1 MRSGDGYC
9 MQFKAKLVSWNEIET
24 WCDSIREKV
33 SLSFKPD
40 TIVGISRGGL
50 VPGRIL
56 SDMMWIK
63 DLQSVKTEHWGL
75 TATVDGKASIKNRSV
90 LFLEKKRVLLVDDI
104 TDTGESMTLA
114 KEYISEFSP
123 MEVGTAA
130 LLHINRSRFVPDFY
144 AEEIDNSNWTWFIF
158 PWNIHEDLDNLSGRT
173 MVSPMTTSE
182 LKAALKND
190 YDLDIANNVLEQV
203 LTVMER
209 TGRISKSGTM
219 WKKS

>member
-1 MRSGDGYC
+1 

-123 MEVGTAA
+123 MEVRTAA

-190 YDLDIANNVLEQV
+190 YDLDIANNVLEHV

>member
-1 MRSGDGYC
+1 

-40 TIVGISRGGL
+40 AIVGISRGGL

-123 MEVGTAA
+123 IEVGTAA
-130 LLHINRSRFVPDFY
+130 LLHINRSKFVPDFY

-182 LKAALKND
+182 LKTALKND
-190 YDLDIANNVLEQV
+190 YDLDIANNVLEHV

>member
-1 MRSGDGYC
+1 

-40 TIVGISRGGL
+40 AIVGISRGGL

-123 MEVGTAA
+123 IEVRTAA
-130 LLHINRSRFVPDFY
+130 LLHINRSKFVPDFY

-190 YDLDIANNVLEQV
+190 YDLDIANNVLEHV

>member
-1 MRSGDGYC
+1 

-40 TIVGISRGGL
+40 AIVGISRGGL

-123 MEVGTAA
+123 IEVRTAA
-130 LLHINRSRFVPDFY
+130 LLHINRSKFVPDFY

-190 YDLDIANNVLEQV
+190 YDLDIANNVLEHV

-209 TGRISKSGTM
+209 TGRISKSGTR
-219 WKKS
+219 WKRI

>member
-1 MRSGDGYC
+1 

-40 TIVGISRGGL
+40 AIVGISRGGL

-123 MEVGTAA
+123 MEVRTAA

-158 PWNIHEDLDNLSGRT
+158 PWNIHEDLDNLSSRT

-190 YDLDIANNVLEQV
+190 YDLDIANNVLEHV

>member
-123 MEVGTAA
+123 MEVRTAA

-158 PWNIHEDLDNLSGRT
+158 PWNIHEDLDNLSSRT

-190 YDLDIANNVLEQV
+190 YDLDIANNVLEHV

>member
-1 MRSGDGYC
+1 

-40 TIVGISRGGL
+40 AIVGISRGGL

-123 MEVGTAA
+123 IEVRTAA
-130 LLHINRSRFVPDFY
+130 LLHINRSKFVPDFY

-182 LKAALKND
+182 LKTALKND
-190 YDLDIANNVLEQV
+190 YDLDIANNVLEHV

>member
-63 DLQSVKTEHWGL
+63 ALQSVKTEHWGL

-123 MEVGTAA
+123 MEVRTAA

-190 YDLDIANNVLEQV
+190 YDLDIANNVLEHV

>member
-1 MRSGDGYC
+1 MRSPDGYC

-40 TIVGISRGGL
+40 AIVGISRGGL

-75 TATVDGKASIKNRSV
+75 TAAVDGKASIKNRSV

-123 MEVGTAA
+123 IEVRTAA
-130 LLHINRSRFVPDFY
+130 LLHINRSKFVPDFY

-182 LKAALKND
+182 LKGALKND
-190 YDLDIANNVLEQV
+190 YDLDIDNNVLEHV

-209 TGRISKSGTM
+209 TGRISKSGTR
-219 WKKS
+219 WKRI

>member
-123 MEVGTAA
+123 MEVRTAA

-190 YDLDIANNVLEQV
+190 YDLDIANNVLEHV

>member
-1 MRSGDGYC
+1 

-123 MEVGTAA
+123 MEVRTAA
-130 LLHINRSRFVPDFY
+130 LL
-144 AEEIDNSNWTWFIF
+144 T
-158 PWNIHEDLDNLSGRT
+158 
-173 MVSPMTTSE
+173 
-182 LKAALKND
+182 
-190 YDLDIANNVLEQV
+190 
-203 LTVMER
+203 
-209 TGRISKSGTM
+209 
-219 WKKS
+219 

>member
-1 MRSGDGYC
+1 

-123 MEVGTAA
+123 MEVRTAA

-158 PWNIHEDLDNLSGRT
+158 PWNIHEDLDNLSSRT

-190 YDLDIANNVLEQV
+190 YDLDIANNVLEHV

>member
-1 MRSGDGYC
+1 

-40 TIVGISRGGL
+40 AIVGISRGGL

-123 MEVGTAA
+123 IEVRTAA
-130 LLHINRSRFVPDFY
+130 LLHINRSKFVPDFY

-173 MVSPMTTSE
+173 MVSPMTTGE
-182 LKAALKND
+182 LKVALKND
-190 YDLDIANNVLEQV
+190 YDLDIANNVLEHV

-209 TGRISKSGTM
+209 TGRISKSGTT
-219 WKKS
+219 WKRS

>member
-1 MRSGDGYC
+1 MRSPDGYC

-123 MEVGTAA
+123 MEVRTAA

-190 YDLDIANNVLEQV
+190 YDLDIANNVLEHV

>member
-123 MEVGTAA
+123 MEVRTAA

-182 LKAALKND
+182 LKTALKND
-190 YDLDIANNVLEQV
+190 YDLDIANNVLEHV